1 MNTPLLTNLFS
12 LSSYTL
18 ICFGIGLLI
27 AVSLGFV
34 GGYLLGKGGPRR
46 DIRRARKHLQN
57 CYQHVQQSLETAYA
71 ACTLLEKYPGTI
83 LTEDQSADL
92 NRKRSKLLDL
102 INRLVER
109 RAPDPDPALKPQKS
123 EKKQLQ
129 EFPPQQWTLLP
140 EQTHIKLPDA
150 SAFEANLEMMLLA
163 GTETELNS
171 GMLLIQMNQSEQLK
185 ERFGIMAPAKFMKTL
200 SRLALHKIR
209 DEDVICVW
217 KSDTLGVLFPGFTVS
232 EGQACAE
239 LIRDAIRHHHFRLET
254 SSPEVVVTA
263 SLAYITCIPG
273 DSTELALERG
283 AHALEQSQKQGRNQL
298 IIQDSHSYEHKRAV

>member
-1 MNTPLLTNLFS
+1 MTTTLLINLSS
-12 LSSYTL
+12 LSSDIL
-18 ICFGIGLLI
+18 ICFGVGLLI
-27 AVSLGFV
+27 AVSLGFIA
-34 GGYLLGKGGPRR
+34 GYQLGKGGPGR

-57 CYQHVQQSLETAYA
+57 CYQHVQQSLEAAYN
-71 ACTLLEKYPGTI
+71 ACALLEKYPGTI
-83 LTEDQSADL
+83 LSGEQSAEL
-92 NRKRSKLLDL
+92 NKKRSKLFDL

-109 RAPDPDPALKPQKS
+109 RAPDPLPDVPPQKA
-123 EKKQLQ
+123 EKKKLQ
-129 EFPPQQWTLLP
+129 EFPPLQWSLQP
-140 EQTHIKLPDA
+140 EHTHIKLPDA

-171 GMLLIQMNQSEQLK
+171 GLLLIQMNQSEQLK
-185 ERFGIMAPAKFMKTL
+185 ERFGIMAPVKFIKTI

-209 DEDVICVW
+209 DEDVVCLW
-217 KSDTLGVLFPGFTVS
+217 TSDTLAILFPGLTVS

-239 LIRDAIRHHHFRLET
+239 LVRDAIRHHHFRLET

-263 SLAYITCIPG
+263 SLAYVTCVPG
-273 DSTELALERG
+273 DSTELVLERG